1 MNPAIHAATHA
12 AAAQRQLLITTLQKA
27 GATSRD
33 KAVARNTLASDME
46 AQIKYYLDRDL
57 IRATADGALY
67 INQRAYEDHMAR
79 MKTVGKWFLAV
90 FGAAALL
97 GILFLVSQKFQL
109 L

>member
-1 MNPAIHAATHA
+1 MNPAVHAATHA
-12 AAAQRQLLITTLQKA
+12 AAQRQMLITTLQKA

-33 KAVARNTLASDME
+33 KAVARNTLASGME

-97 GILFLVSQKFQL
+97 GILFAISQNTQL